1 MFSQQK
7 ELPIIISVGG
17 GLIVP
22 NGGIDS
28 NFLKKLNTFIRGQVK
43 KGKRFF
49 LVAGGGRTARHYR
62 DAGKA
67 VVGDMTDEDLDW
79 LGIHATHLNGHLL
92 RTIFQDIS
100 NPRIIQNY
108 DKKLTNWKEPIVI
121 AAGWKPGW
129 STDYCAVKLAEDYG
143 ANLVI
148 NLSNID
154 WVYTKDPRVHPDAQ
168 PIKKLTWTE
177 MEDLVGT
184 KWVPGMN
191 APFDPIAAQLAKKLD
206 LTVIV
211 TNGNDFKNFENILEF
226 ESFKG
231 TVIMPYRIDG
241 TFYDREYYEGKKSKH
256 RLGKKA
262 TVVASL
268 FHGVTNAYRAFLIK
282 TFINPKNALDIG
294 CGDGN
299 LVDWLRFFGVD
310 AYGVEISK
318 HALKLVN
325 PKIKEYVKEA
335 DLTDLPFKNGEFN
348 LVLSFDVMEHVERGK
363 IKKAA
368 NEAARVAKKY
378 ILHKI
383 YTRENLWIT
392 WMHRKDYSHVSVM
405 PKVRWQS
412 IFSDLEHV
420 SVLKNSF
427 FRLPLFMETI
437 FLLKKK

>member
-1 MFSQQK
+1 MFWQQK

-28 NFLKKLNTFIRGQVK
+28 NFLKKLNTFIRSQVK

-100 NPRIIQNY
+100 NPRIVQNY
-108 DKKLTNWKEPIVI
+108 DKKLSDWKEPIAI

-168 PIKKLTWTE
+168 PIKKLTWSA
-177 MEDLVGT
+177 MEELVGT
-184 KWVPGMN
+184 KWIPGMN

-231 TVIMPYRIDG
+231 TVITPFDIDG
-241 TFYDREYYEGKKSKH
+241 SFYDREYYAGKKGKH
-256 RLGKKA
+256 RLGQKA
-262 TVVASL
+262 PTVAP
-268 FHGVTNAYRAFLIK
+268 FFRGIANFYRAVLIK
-282 TFINPKNALDIG
+282 SFLNPTNALDIG
-294 CGDGN
+294 CGSGN
-299 LVDWLRFFGVD
+299 LIKWLRFFGID
-310 AYGVEISK
+310 ARGVEISK
-318 HALKLVN
+318 HALEALDPNLK
-325 PKIKEYVKEA
+325 PYVIES
-335 DLTDLPFKNGEFN
+335 DLTDLPFKNGEFD
-348 LVLSFDVMEHVERGK
+348 LVLSFDVLEHIERGK

-368 NEAARVAKKY
+368 NEAVRVAKKH

-412 IFSDLEHV
+412 IFSDLHNV
-420 SVLKNSF
+420 SILNHSF
-427 FRLPLFMETI
+427 FRLPTFMETI

>member
-1 MFSQQK
+1 MFGQQK

-22 NGGIDS
+22 NGGIDF
-28 NFLKKLNTFIRGQVK
+28 NFLKKLNSFIRVQVK

-92 RTIFQDIS
+92 RTIFQDIA

-108 DKKLTNWKEPIVI
+108 DKKLTNWKEPVVI

-154 WVYTKDPRVHPDAQ
+154 WVYTKDPRVHPDAK
-168 PIKKLTWTE
+168 PIKKITWDE
-177 MEDLVGT
+177 MEDLVGN
-184 KWVPGMN
+184 KWIPGMN
-191 APFDPIAAQLAKKLD
+191 TPFDPIAAQLAKKND

-226 ESFKG
+226 DSFSG
-231 TVIMPYRIDG
+231 TVITPYRIDS
-241 TFYDREYYEGKKSKH
+241 TFYDREYYEGKKGKH
-256 RLGKKA
+256 LLGAKA
-262 TVVASL
+262 NIGASV
-268 FHGVTNAYRAFLIK
+268 FRGIANFYRAFLIK
-282 TFINPKNALDIG
+282 TFINPKNCLDIG
-294 CGDGN
+294 CGTGN
-299 LVDWLRFFGVD
+299 LIKWLRFFGID
-310 AYGVEISK
+310 AHGIEISK
-318 HALKLVN
+318 HAVEHVEKNSRSFVR
-325 PKIKEYVKEA
+325 EA
-335 DLTDLPFKNGEFN
+335 DLSDLPYKDNEFD
-348 LVLSFDVMEHVERGK
+348 LVLSFDVFEHVERGK

-368 NEAARVAKKY
+368 NEAVRVSKQY

-392 WMHRKDYSHVSVM
+392 WLHRKDYSHVSVL
-405 PKVRWQS
+405 PKIRWHA
-412 IFSDLEHV
+412 IFSSIRNV
-420 SVLKNSF
+420 SILSNSF
-427 FRLPLFMETI
+427 FRLPGFMETI